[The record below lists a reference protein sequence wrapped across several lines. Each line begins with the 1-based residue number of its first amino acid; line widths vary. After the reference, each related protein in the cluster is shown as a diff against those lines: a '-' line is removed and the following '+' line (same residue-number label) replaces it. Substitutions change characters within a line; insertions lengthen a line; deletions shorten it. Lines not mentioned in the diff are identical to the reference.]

1 MNESEHD
8 LKRLLHSA
16 AQVPQDLP
24 SGPSPA
30 LEQRIIAC
38 WRNRAEAVEE
48 WFTHLPLYR
57 RALVAACAL
66 ALVALA
72 VYFQDLTQ
80 EPADDVEI
88 INTPVSLT
96 SLP

>member
-8 LKRLLHSA
+8 LSRLLRSA
-16 AQVPQDLP
+16 SGAPQDAP
-24 SGPSPA
+24 AGPSSR
-30 LEQRIIAC
+30 LEQRILAQ

-57 RALVAACAL
+57 RALVVACAL

-72 VYFQDLTQ
+72 VYFQDITGDS
-80 EPADDVEI
+80 ADEVDFVT
-88 INTPVSLT
+88 TPLDMT

>member
-8 LKRLLHSA
+8 LNRLLRA
-16 AQVPQDLP
+16 AARAPRELP
-24 SGPSPA
+24 DGPSPG
-30 LEQRIIAC
+30 LERRILAQ
-38 WRNRAEAVEE
+38 WRSRAGAVEE

-57 RALVAACAL
+57 RALVVACGL

-72 VYFQDLTQ
+72 VCFHDLTGDS
-80 EPADDVEI
+80 ADEVDLV
-88 INTPVSLT
+88 TAPLDMT

>member
-8 LKRLLHSA
+8 LNRLLRSA
-16 AQVPQDLP
+16 ASAPHDAP
-24 SGPSPA
+24 SGPSPR
-30 LEQRIIAC
+30 LEQRILAQ

-57 RALVAACAL
+57 RALVVACGL
-66 ALVALA
+66 TLVALV
-72 VYFQDLTQ
+72 VYFQDITGDS
-80 EPADDVEI
+80 ADEVDFVT
-88 INTPVSLT
+88 TPLDMT

>member
-8 LKRLLHSA
+8 LNRLLRSA
-16 AQVPQDLP
+16 ASAPQDTP
-24 SGPSPA
+24 SGPSPR
-30 LEQRIIAC
+30 LEQRILAQ

-57 RALVAACAL
+57 RALVVACAL
-66 ALVALA
+66 ALAALA
-72 VYFQDLTQ
+72 VFFQDITGDF
-80 EPADDVEI
+80 ADEVDLVT
-88 INTPVSLT
+88 TPPDMT

>member
-1 MNESEHD
+1 MNNSEHD
-8 LKRLLHSA
+8 LNRLLRSA
-16 AQVPQDLP
+16 AQAPEDLP
-24 SGPSPA
+24 AGPSNA
-30 LEQRIIAC
+30 LEQRVLAR

-57 RALVAACAL
+57 RALVVACAL
-66 ALVALA
+66 TLVALA

-80 EPADDVEI
+80 DSPDEIDVI
-88 INTPVSLT
+88 TTALDLT

>member
-8 LKRLLHSA
+8 LNRLLRSA
-16 AQVPQDLP
+16 SRVPPELP
-24 SGPSPA
+24 AGPSA
-30 LEQRIIAC
+30 RLEHRILAE

-57 RALVAACAL
+57 RALVVACAF
-66 ALVALA
+66 ALA
-72 VYFQDLTQ
+72 VLAFYFHDLTVDS
-80 EPADDVEI
+80 ADEVDFVTAPI
-88 INTPVSLT
+88 DMT